1 MDRLLLFPEPFPD
14 ESLYSLAV
22 RYHRLVAN
30 DSYRRTSQ
38 ELFGTYSRTC
48 GSVLP
53 CCLATLS
60 QRLEEK
66 YSVAELVDSR
76 TLLPLYKPFL
86 SNDGYESALHCMRG
100 PHGTGLKMSLG
111 MTASGLLKH
120 ASFRYCEACMQHD
133 ADYYG
138 VSYWHR
144 IHMAAGVCTCP
155 HHGNVLLRASFPEGA
170 DWRCMQLPGE
180 STSTPVLSESSLGAA
195 YSVAEMQ
202 FWGLSNPQRA
212 CELVR
217 EDFLRWRLTEMGML
231 QQGRLREQAINS
243 HVERRFSNST
253 HEGEFQSVTVDTEW
267 VMRLLRRRRRIVQP
281 FRYYFLCWLLET
293 SAEDLVEFQH
303 KICPR
308 ALRMNSLVKDR
319 CDSGSPVEIA
329 ERRRNFQSDRDKKLH
344 DRQGY
349 YWLYRHDRDWLQNYV
364 KSYPFIRT
372 RKVYVDWFSRDI
384 ALSNELVT
392 AHAEI
397 MAEKDKPKKI
407 TKSALLRRVQ
417 NHYGFL
423 RKSSKFPKS
432 IQVLESLLET
442 EHDYQL
448 RKVAWALKELQLPKN
463 YAISV
468 IMRLAGIRI
477 RQISHLEIEDLLQ
490 ARGNGDNL

>member
-1 MDRLLLFPEPFPD
+1 
-14 ESLYSLAV
+14 
-22 RYHRLVAN
+22 
-30 DSYRRTSQ
+30 
-38 ELFGTYSRTC
+38 
-48 GSVLP
+48 
-53 CCLATLS
+53 
-60 QRLEEK
+60 
-66 YSVAELVDSR
+66 
-76 TLLPLYKPFL
+76 
-86 SNDGYESALHCMRG
+86 
-100 PHGTGLKMSLG
+100 
-111 MTASGLLKH
+111 
-120 ASFRYCEACMQHD
+120 
-133 ADYYG
+133 
-138 VSYWHR
+138 
-144 IHMAAGVCTCP
+144 
-155 HHGNVLLRASFPEGA
+155 
-170 DWRCMQLPGE
+170 
-180 STSTPVLSESSLGAA
+180 
-195 YSVAEMQ
+195 
-202 FWGLSNPQRA
+202 
-212 CELVR
+212 
-217 EDFLRWRLTEMGML
+217 
-231 QQGRLREQAINS
+231 
-243 HVERRFSNST
+243 
-253 HEGEFQSVTVDTEW
+253 
-267 VMRLLRRRRRIVQP
+267 
-281 FRYYFLCWLLET
+281 
-293 SAEDLVEFQH
+293 
-303 KICPR
+303 
-308 ALRMNSLVKDR
+308 MNSLVKDR